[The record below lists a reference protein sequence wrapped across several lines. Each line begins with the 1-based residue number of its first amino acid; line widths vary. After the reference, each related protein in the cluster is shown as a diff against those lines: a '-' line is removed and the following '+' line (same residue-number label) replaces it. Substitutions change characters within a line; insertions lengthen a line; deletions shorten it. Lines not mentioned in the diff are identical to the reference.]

1 MGRDHRGRGEGGGN
15 ALSMK
20 RGAGKRTGTATDAIE
35 DCGGAREGKSEY
47 KDFNEKIREE
57 MGGSSGESDDGEEM
71 EGSRNL
77 AKRECPVP
85 KPGGVLGGILGFK
98 SSVGENASKP
108 P

>member
-1 MGRDHRGRGEGGGN
+1 MGEQAKEQGQLQIQLKTVGG
-15 ALSMK
+15 
-20 RGAGKRTGTATDAIE
+20 D
-35 DCGGAREGKSEY
+35 REGKSEY

-57 MGGSSGESDDGEEM
+57 MGGGSRESDDGEEI

-98 SSVGENASKP
+98 SSVDEKGSKP

>member
-1 MGRDHRGRGEGGGN
+1 MQ
-15 ALSMK
+15 LK
-20 RGAGKRTGTATDAIE
+20 TV
-35 DCGGAREGKSEY
+35 GGAREGKSEY